1 MTSATFKLLVGLRR
15 IAQIVV
21 VIVGST
27 FFVSLLLQLLPVGL
41 EELYVFALTEEGRQ
55 EQIRLLHLDANPVMF
70 YLYWLGDFVRGDFG
84 SYVYPTGVLD
94 PVAPRLG
101 AALPISLRLV
111 VYVQIV
117 ALAISIPLGIF
128 TAYRSGRRSDK
139 VISYGLF
146 TAASIPNFVFAL
158 LLASFLGVSLA
169 WFPPL
174 GYTSPGDNFVEHLRS
189 MALPV
194 MALAIPTVATYT
206 RLLRTDVIAT
216 LREDYVTMAAS
227 KGLSNSRILFT
238 HVLRPSSVTL
248 FTSAALNMGALIGGT
263 LVIEQIFSIPGLGS
277 EIGLAIFSRQ
287 YFALQSY
294 VAIIAIG
301 YVVFN
306 GIVDVAVGF
315 VDPRSRERTNA

>member
-1 MTSATFKLLVGLRR
+1 MRR
-15 IAQIVV
+15 VAQIVV

-27 FFVSLLLQLLPVGL
+27 LFVSLLLQLLPVGL
-41 EELYVFALTEEGRQ
+41 EELYVFALDEAGRQ
-55 EQIRLLHLDANPVMF
+55 QQIRLLHLDANPVMF

-158 LLASFLGVSLA
+158 LLASFFGVSLA

-174 GYTSPGDNFVEHLRS
+174 GYMAPGENLVEHLRS

-194 MALAIPTVATYT
+194 LALAIPTVATYT

-227 KGLSNSRILFT
+227 KGLSNRRILFT